1 MIPIQEAGPA
11 YTSGE
16 LRIKKNKGKTTEARV
31 KTEANR
37 LTKTNPGTR
46 KSHDDKK
53 KRKKEKQT
61 QHKKLKIN

>member
-1 MIPIQEAGPA
+1 MH
-11 YTSGE
+11 
-16 LRIKKNKGKTTEARV
+16 LKNKGKTTEARV

-46 KSHDDKK
+46 KTHDDKK
-53 KRKKEKQT
+53 KTTKKTDT